1 MTIKEKLQIYL
12 ITYNRKKK
20 LQETLDIILD
30 CNSPIKD
37 FCITILDNASTDGSS
52 ELIAEYC
59 AKYCNLKHV
68 RHNINIGG
76 NANICRA
83 FEMAASCSKDYF
95 WILCDND
102 KYDFSNWQEVENA
115 IKNDV
120 DIVCVADYIFPNNDA
135 KNNKAYQM
143 FQLTFVPAG
152 IYKTKNID
160 ANVLIN
166 MYDSILTM
174 FPQLALVSAIV
185 NSKGDIYVLS
195 KPIVFNGIFFEDK
208 LSSYKLSYTRGMNN
222 SSTLER
228 KVNTT
233 WIVGFRQALTLITDK
248 KLRKD
253 SLSVII
259 PSEYM
264 YCSWFNFYKYL
275 FSLFIDFS
283 KFNYFIELYL
293 PLSKKCKIN
302 FLLCILP
309 LFLKFVLRK
318 TFSITNSI
326 DRKYKIITVLGFEI
340 KYLRR

>member
-83 FEMAASCSKDYF
+83 FEMGASCSKDYF
-95 WILCDND
+95 WILCDDD

-152 IYKTKNID
+152 IYKASNID

-174 FPQLALVSAIV
+174 FSQCSLVTSVINSEGIV
-185 NSKGDIYVLS
+185 HVLS
-195 KPIVFNGIFFEDK
+195 KPIVFNGIYFDDK
-208 LSSYKLSYTRGMNN
+208 LTNEEYSYTRGMNDC
-222 SSTLER
+222 SILER
-228 KVNTT
+228 KINTS
-233 WIVGFRQALTLITDK
+233 WIIGFCQVTTLLNDK
-248 KLRKD
+248 KLRQEC
-253 SLSVII
+253 LSTCI
-259 PSEYM
+259 PSDCM
-264 YCSWFNFYKYL
+264 YCSWFNFYRYL
-275 FSLFIDFS
+275 FTLFIDFS

-302 FLLCILP
+302 FLLCILQ

-340 KYLRR
+340 KYLSR